1 MDKPEDK
8 TDFVAAPPPNA
19 EIVDAVEKP
28 QRAKVADA
36 EETASEKLERK
47 RDYLEV
53 FLQKKPEAAS
63 TGEPGGVLY
72 ESVID
77 ALKDIYD
84 PEIPVNIYD
93 LGLIYETERLTDGD
107 VKVLM
112 TLTAPACPVAGEMP
126 YDVAAAVSGVEGVGE
141 VEVMLTWEPAWT
153 PDKMSEDAKL
163 ILNMY

>member
-1 MDKPEDK
+1 MMDPAVPEGTTARAGAK
-8 TDFVAAPPPNA
+8 LAEGVAHADDEA
-19 EIVDAVEKP
+19 IV
-28 QRAKVADA
+28 
-36 EETASEKLERK
+36 
-47 RDYLEV
+47 
-53 FLQKKPEAAS
+53 EAMR
-63 TGEPGGVLY
+63 TVH
-72 ESVID
+72 
-77 ALKDIYD
+77 D

-93 LGLIYETERLTDGD
+93 LGLIYETERLSDGD

-126 YDVAAAVSGVEGVGE
+126 YDVAAAVAGVEGVGE